1 MFAERNAEYRH
12 VKNVLLRWTN
22 VEQVRSSHV
31 AVEADAEQHQHP
43 MHNVSAQ
50 PKPLV
55 TLSRLLLSELF
66 SCAVIDICSEAS
78 SPRSSWPG
86 RFVSHWQWRLL
97 CAAML
102 RLPPWAVRAGAGLVV
117 VTGAALWFG
126 RKRLSRAIS
135 TLWYGDVEMT
145 HALAVLDTVDHNL
158 QQLRSDLQAAVAERP
173 PTAAGSD
180 TGLTGRGASGYY
192 HFSSDGVKLP
202 SKWDTFDVDAE
213 LAKVEGEPA
222 ATRKPTPSSPKP
234 VLGETQGHTGV
245 AVSKRIMLIQ
255 QLALDAERLLR
266 DMDAVLV
273 AGPGA
278 EEATM
283 PSDWVFAK
291 RRKRRL
297 IDSVHALLRGADAAE
312 AQLRAAQ

>member
-1 MFAERNAEYRH
+1 MHIVSGTIEAPCSTVNAVAQRFFILKALTFARRIPSTP
-12 VKNVLLRWTN
+12 V
-22 VEQVRSSHV
+22 
-31 AVEADAEQHQHP
+31 
-43 MHNVSAQ
+43 
-50 PKPLV
+50 
-55 TLSRLLLSELF
+55 
-66 SCAVIDICSEAS
+66 
-78 SPRSSWPG
+78 G
-86 RFVSHWQWRLL
+86 QWRLL

-117 VTGAALWFG
+117 VAGAALWLG
-126 RKRLSRAIS
+126 RKRLSRAIA

-158 QQLRSDLQAAVAERP
+158 RQLRADLQSTAAERP

-202 SKWDTFDVDAE
+202 SKWDKFDVDAE
-213 LAKVEGEPA
+213 LARVEDEHTT
-222 ATRKPTPSSPKP
+222 TRKPAPSSSKP
-234 VLGETQGHTGV
+234 AVGETQGHAGI

-273 AGPGA
+273 AGPGV

-283 PSDWVFAK
+283 PSDWVSAK

-297 IDSVHALLRGADAAE
+297 INSVHALLRDADAAE
-312 AQLRAAQ
+312 AKLRAAQ

>member
-1 MFAERNAEYRH
+1 
-12 VKNVLLRWTN
+12 
-22 VEQVRSSHV
+22 
-31 AVEADAEQHQHP
+31 
-43 MHNVSAQ
+43 
-50 PKPLV
+50 
-55 TLSRLLLSELF
+55 
-66 SCAVIDICSEAS
+66 
-78 SPRSSWPG
+78 
-86 RFVSHWQWRLL
+86 
-97 CAAML
+97 ML

-135 TLWYGDVEMT
+135 TLWYGNVEMT

-158 QQLRSDLQAAVAERP
+158 QQLRAGLQTAVAERP
-173 PTAAGSD
+173 PAAEGFD

-213 LAKVEGEPA
+213 LARVGDEPV
-222 ATRKPTPSSPKP
+222 ATRERIPSGSKP
-234 VLGETQGHTGV
+234 VLGEARGHAGIAIT
-245 AVSKRIMLIQ
+245 KRIMLIQ

-273 AGPGA
+273 SGPGV

-283 PSDWVFAK
+283 PSDWVSAK

-297 IDSVHALLRGADAAE
+297 IDSVHALLRDADSAE